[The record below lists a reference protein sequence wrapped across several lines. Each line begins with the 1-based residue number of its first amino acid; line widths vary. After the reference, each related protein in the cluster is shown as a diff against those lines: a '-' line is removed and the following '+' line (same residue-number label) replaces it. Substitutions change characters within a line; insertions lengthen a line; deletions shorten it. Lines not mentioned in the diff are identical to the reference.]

1 MVHADGPR
9 TWGTEAGGSQ
19 FDGTLG
25 SIDTV
30 SKTSKKKTRRK
41 WEAVL
46 SEHGN
51 CEGGPVSSAQPLA
64 GNVQSCVRTG
74 QGWHPGC

>member
-30 SKTSKKKTRRK
+30 SKTNKGKKKKKQDANGKLCCQTMGTVK
-41 WEAVL
+41 
-46 SEHGN
+46 G
-51 CEGGPVSSAQPLA
+51 
-64 GNVQSCVRTG
+64 VQ
-74 QGWHPGC
+74 